1 MKVVLVNMR
10 TSYIMSIPFGIT
22 YLGAV
27 LLKNNHEVNLFDIYP
42 DDNLHEIIEGLA
54 KSFSPDL
61 IGFSVMT
68 TNFFKTRNFAFL
80 LKERFPYAKYCAGG
94 IHPTVR
100 PKETIENIG
109 LDFVVIG
116 EGENVLT
123 KICDAIE
130 HNKDLQDIRGVA
142 FKVEDKF
149 YINKELDIV
158 EDLDTLPFPAR
169 ELLPVSRY
177 LVPPGYIR
185 SHFLKRVLSV
195 ITSRGCPA
203 RCTFCNSSS
212 IFHRQI
218 RRRSAGNVMKEIEFL
233 VNQYNIDGIYFH
245 DETFT
250 MKSEWVINICKEL
263 KPLNLPWGCQT
274 RVNLVNEE
282 LLEVMKNA
290 GCLQIDFGIESTSSR
305 VLKSIKKAQ
314 TPEQI
319 KKALDLTRKYG
330 IKSFASFM
338 VGLPGETEEDL
349 IDNVNFLKKT
359 KPDFTYFNLFTPFPG
374 TEAAEDAIK
383 EGKLSE
389 DYFSRDYDML
399 LETEPLVNL
408 SAMPMETV
416 IRYHRK
422 LRNMVFLKNYL
433 GVLTKKNLS
442 MVIAAL
448 SDFLLSPSIMFRS
461 IIKFATTRNTE
472 EFTFSIFSNYQR
484 WQAKKNIKN
493 LSKTK

>member
-1 MKVVLVNMR
+1 
-10 TSYIMSIPFGIT
+10 MSIPFGIT

-27 LLKNNHEVNLFDIYP
+27 LLRNNHNVKLFDVYP
-42 DDNLHEIIEGLA
+42 EDNMRVIIEELED
-54 KSFSPDL
+54 SFPPDL

-68 TNFFKTRNFAFL
+68 TNFFRTRNFAFM
-80 LKERFPYAKYCAGG
+80 LKEKFPRAKFCAGG
-94 IHPTVR
+94 IHATVR
-100 PKETIENIG
+100 PEETIEKIG

-123 KICDAIE
+123 KVCDAIE
-130 HNKDLQDIRGVA
+130 QKKDFRGISGVA
-142 FKVEDKF
+142 FKEGGKF
-149 YINKELDIV
+149 FMNRELDIV

-169 ELLPVSRY
+169 ELLPTSRY

-218 RRRSAGNVMKEIEFL
+218 RRRSTGNVMKEIQYL
-233 VNQYNIDGIYFH
+233 VNHFDIDGIYFH

-250 MKSEWVINICKEL
+250 MKSEWVQNICREL
-263 KPLNLPWGCQT
+263 KPLGLPWGCQT
-274 RVNLVNEE
+274 RVNLVNDE
-282 LLEVMKNA
+282 LLEIMRDA
-290 GCLQIDFGIESTSSR
+290 GCLQIDFGIESASAR

-319 KKALDLTRKYG
+319 RKALDLTKKHG

-349 IDNVNFLKKT
+349 MENVKFLEKT

-374 TEAAEDAIK
+374 TEAAEIAIK
-383 EGKLSE
+383 EGKLPA

-399 LETEPLVNL
+399 LETAPLVNL
-408 SAMPMETV
+408 SAMPMDTV
-416 IRYHRK
+416 IHYHRK

-433 GVLTKKNLS
+433 GVVTKKNLS
-442 MVIAAL
+442 MILEAIGN
-448 SDFLLSPSIMFRS
+448 FLLSPSVMFRS
-461 IIKFATTRNTE
+461 IIKLLKTKNTE
-472 EFTFSIFSNYQR
+472 EFVFSIFSHYQQ
-484 WQAKKNIKN
+484 WQSKKNIHN
-493 LSKTK
+493 LSKH

>member
-1 MKVVLVNMR
+1 MKIVLVNMR

-27 LLKNNHEVNLFDIYP
+27 LRENSHEIRLFDVYP
-42 DDNLHEIIEGLA
+42 DDNIYEIAEELVS
-54 KSFSPDL
+54 SFQPDL
-61 IGFSVMT
+61 VGFSVMT
-68 TNFFKTRNFAFL
+68 TNFYKAKDFASL
-80 LKERFPYAKYCAGG
+80 LKKRFPDAKFCAGG

-100 PKETIENIG
+100 PKETIEKMN

-116 EGENVLT
+116 EGEKVLT
-123 KICDAIE
+123 KICNDFKNNQML
-130 HNKDLQDIRGVA
+130 HNIKGVA
-142 FKVEDKF
+142 FKEGDKF
-149 YINKELDIV
+149 YINEGLDIV

-185 SHFLKRVLSV
+185 SHFLNRVLSV
-195 ITSRGCPA
+195 YTSRGCPA

-212 IFHRQI
+212 IFHRSV
-218 RRRSAGNVMKEIEFL
+218 RRRSFGNVIKEIEYL
-233 VNQYNIDGIYFH
+233 VDRYNIDGLYFH

-250 MKSEWVINICKEL
+250 VKPEWVRNICMEL
-263 KPLNLPWGCQT
+263 KHLGLRWGCQT
-274 RVNLVNEE
+274 RVNLVNDE
-282 LLEVMKNA
+282 LLEVMKDA
-290 GCLQIDFGIESTSSR
+290 GCLQIDFGIESASGR

-319 KKALDLTRKYG
+319 KKALDLTKKYG

-349 IDNVNFLKKT
+349 IENINFLKKT

-374 TEAAEDAIK
+374 TEAAEIAIK

-399 LETEPLVNL
+399 LETKPLVNL
-408 SAMPMETV
+408 STMSTETV
-416 IRYHRK
+416 IRYHSK

-433 GVLTKKNLS
+433 GVLTINNMK
-442 MVIAAL
+442 VIVEAVFV
-448 SDFLLSPSIMFRS
+448 FLLSPSVMFKS
-461 IIKFATTRNTE
+461 VLELMKTKNIEKFV
-472 EFTFSIFSNYQR
+472 FSLFSNYQR
-484 WQAKKNIKN
+484 WQAKHHDVGI
-493 LSKTK
+493 SK